1 MTKKLATTIFLITT
15 TLLLSLSLF
24 ILLTPYSTKSTIV
37 KNTRVETQLATAPII
52 ATSPSIIKTADD
64 LIDLKLPIL
73 MYHHVRDKDDPK
85 DSPGNFLTATTKQF
99 SQQLDY
105 LQKTGFTPV
114 TFQELEQGIMP
125 KKPIILTFDDS
136 YIDFYK
142 FAYPELKKRGLSA
155 IIYVITGKL
164 NTDKFMTSDEILE
177 LSKDKNIEI
186 GSHTVT
192 HPIYKINLRTLND
205 DDLKKELV
213 DSKNYLEKLTGIP
226 VISFSYPAGKYNL
239 RVRLAVKNSGYTF
252 SVTVN
257 PGYASFKEPLDLNRY
272 QISKGVDIS
281 KFLK

>member
-1 MTKKLATTIFLITT
+1 MTIFLVAT
-15 TLLLSLSLF
+15 TLLLSLSVY
-24 ILLTPYSTKSTIV
+24 ILLTPYSTKTTIV
-37 KNTRVETQLATAPII
+37 KNPAVETPLAPILPT
-52 ATSPSIIKTADD
+52 ATIPTIVKTAAD
-64 LIDLKLPIL
+64 LADLKLPIL
-73 MYHHVRDKDDPK
+73 MYHHVRDQDDPK

-105 LQKTGFTPV
+105 IQKAGFTPV

-125 KKPIILTFDDS
+125 QKPIILTFDDS

-142 FAYPELKKRGLSA
+142 YAYPELKKRHLSA
-155 IIYVITGKL
+155 VIYVITGKL

-177 LSKDKNIEI
+177 LSKNKKIEI

-205 DDLKKELV
+205 ADLKKELV

-226 VISFSYPAGKYNL
+226 VISFAYPAGKYNL
-239 RVRLAVKNSGYTF
+239 HVRLAVKNAGYDF

-257 PGYASFKEPLDLNRY
+257 PGYAPFKEPLDLNRY
-272 QISKGVDIS
+272 QISKGIDIS